1 LLAQTLDVSRAPVF
15 RQAGSSARG
24 AAQYSRLADDARLA
38 VRHTLKEC
46 SRDVEET
53 YRRRNSRTVAVL
65 DGGGCI
71 GCPSSR
77 LDIMTV

>member
-1 LLAQTLDVSRAPVF
+1 L
-15 RQAGSSARG
+15 
-24 AAQYSRLADDARLA
+24 
-38 VRHTLKEC
+38 
-46 SRDVEET
+46 RDVEET

-65 DGGGCI
+65 DGGGGCI